1 MSGSGMNGLR
11 NLALLP
17 PAERARIEAS
27 KIGYLIQ
34 HKLKGLQGGA
44 RQARGRELLAAVP
57 EHVRDAVKA
66 WLVARK
72 PK

>member
-1 MSGSGMNGLR
+1 VSASEMTGSR

-17 PAERARIEAS
+17 QAERALIEAS

-57 EHVRDAVKA
+57 EHVRDAVTA

-72 PK
+72 PR

>member
-1 MSGSGMNGLR
+1 MSASEMNGSR

-17 PAERARIEAS
+17 ATERERIEAS

-34 HKLKGLQGGA
+34 HKLKGLQGRP
-44 RQARGRELLAAVP
+44 RQARGIELLEAVP
-57 EHVRDAVKA
+57 ERVRDAVKA

-72 PK
+72 PR